1 MFTYRLIYFTI
12 IKLANKEEKLIDN
25 WEEMKWVQKK
35 KPKRKGLRMVRE
47 TFIKKSGRDLEN

>member
-35 KPKRKGLRMVRE
+35 NLRERDCEWWEKRLS
-47 TFIKKSGRDLEN
+47 KKVEEI